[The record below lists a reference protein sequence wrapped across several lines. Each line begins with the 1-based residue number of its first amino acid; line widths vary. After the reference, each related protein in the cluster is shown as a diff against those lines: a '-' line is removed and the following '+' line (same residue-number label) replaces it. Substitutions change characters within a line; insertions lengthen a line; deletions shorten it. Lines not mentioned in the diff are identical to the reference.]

1 MALQEAT
8 EIYLSC
14 LFEDTNLAAIH
25 VRRVTIMP
33 KDMQLV
39 RKLRGEIITDVDYF
53 ERKKIIEK
61 GIIVSMMRHSRM
73 RKCSEQRCYAC
84 TIAKWKFKV
93 EGPGHYGGRL
103 LNTPTNT
110 CIVKTTTCDSCG
122 QINPALKE
130 T

>member
-25 VRRVTIMP
+25 VRRITIMP

-39 RKLRGEIITDVDYF
+39 RKLRGDYG
-53 ERKKIIEK
+53 E
-61 GIIVSMMRHSRM
+61 
-73 RKCSEQRCYAC
+73 
-84 TIAKWKFKV
+84 
-93 EGPGHYGGRL
+93 RL

-110 CIVKTTTCDSCG
+110 CNVKTVTRDLCG
-122 QINPALKE
+122 QINPALKK